1 MSYLIRVTLPNVPGS
16 LGQLAEAFGIVDADI
31 NSVDIV
37 ETSLD
42 GTVTDD
48 IVVTLPT
55 GVMVDTLITAVASVE
70 GAEVDS
76 IRPFTGRVDRRGQIE
91 MLAKIAD
98 CSNQVAD
105 TLDELV
111 NVMPG
116 AVTSSW
122 AVILRDT
129 PDGLTRVAASPA
141 APEDDG
147 SNPSMPLID
156 AARIIQPDYDEWAPE
171 PWFQLGTALTITPLN
186 GTDMV
191 LVIGRVGGP
200 DYLASEVREIGNL
213 GRIVG
218 AMLRGA

>member
-1 MSYLIRVTLPNVPGS
+1 MSYLIRVSLPDVPGS
-16 LGQLAEAFGIVDADI
+16 LGLLADAFGLADADI

-37 ETSLD
+37 ETSHD

-55 GVMVDTLITAVASVE
+55 GVMVDTLITAVASVD

-91 MLAKIAD
+91 MLAKIAER
-98 CSNQVAD
+98 SGKETE

-122 AVILRDT
+122 AVVLRN
-129 PDGLTRVAASPA
+129 PESGLERVAASPA

-147 SNPSMPLID
+147 SAPQMPPLED
-156 AARIIQPDYDEWAPE
+156 ARILQPDFDDWAPDS
-171 PWFQLGTALTITPLN
+171 WFQLGTALTMTPLH

-191 LVIGRVGGP
+191 LVVGRVGGP
-200 DYLASEVREIGNL
+200 DFLASEVREIGDL
-213 GRIVG
+213 GCIVG
-218 AMLRGA
+218 AILR

>member
-1 MSYLIRVTLPNVPGS
+1 MSYLIRVSLPDVPGS
-16 LGQLAEAFGIVDADI
+16 LGQLAEAFGMVDADI

-55 GVMVDTLITAVASVE
+55 GVMVDTLITAVATVE

-76 IRPFTGRVDRRGQIE
+76 IRPFTGRVDRRGQIQ
-91 MLAKIAD
+91 MLASIAAN
-98 CSNQVAD
+98 SGRIED
-105 TLDELV
+105 TLDQLV
-111 NVMPG
+111 GVMPS

-122 AVILRDT
+122 AVVLRNT
-129 PDGLTRVAASPA
+129 PKGLVRVAASPA

-147 SNPSMPLID
+147 STPNMPLID
-156 AARIIQPDYDEWAPE
+156 ASRVLQPDFDEWAPE
-171 PWFQLGTALTITPLN
+171 SWFQLGTALTVTPLP
-186 GTDMV
+186 GTDMI

-200 DYLASEVREIGNL
+200 DYLASEVREIGDL
-213 GRIVG
+213 GCIVG
-218 AMLRGA
+218 AMLR

>member
-98 CSNQVAD
+98 CSSRVND
-105 TLDELV
+105 TLGELV

-122 AVILRDT
+122 AVVLRDT
-129 PDGLTRVAASPA
+129 PEGLARVAASPA

-147 SNPSMPLID
+147 SHPSMPVID
-156 AARIIQPDYDEWAPE
+156 AARVLQPDYDEWAPE

-200 DYLASEVREIGNL
+200 DYLASEVREIGDL

>member
-1 MSYLIRVTLPNVPGS
+1 MSYLIRVSLPDVPGS

-37 ETSLD
+37 ETSHD

-55 GVMVDTLITAVASVE
+55 GIMVDTLITAVASVD

-76 IRPFTGRVDRRGQIE
+76 IRPFTGRVDRRGQIQ
-91 MLAKIAD
+91 MLAQIAAH
-98 CSNQVAD
+98 SGKQGE
-105 TLDELV
+105 TLTELV
-111 NVMPG
+111 RVMPS

-122 AVILRDT
+122 AVVLRT
-129 PDGLTRVAASPA
+129 PETGLERVAASPA

-147 SNPSMPLID
+147 SNPQMPDID
-156 AARIIQPDYDEWAPE
+156 GARILQPDFDEWVPE
-171 PWFQLGTALTITPLN
+171 SWYQLGTALTVTPLH
-186 GTDMV
+186 GTDLV

-200 DYLASEVREIGNL
+200 DFLASEVREIGDL
-213 GRIVG
+213 GCIVG
-218 AMLRGA
+218 AMLR